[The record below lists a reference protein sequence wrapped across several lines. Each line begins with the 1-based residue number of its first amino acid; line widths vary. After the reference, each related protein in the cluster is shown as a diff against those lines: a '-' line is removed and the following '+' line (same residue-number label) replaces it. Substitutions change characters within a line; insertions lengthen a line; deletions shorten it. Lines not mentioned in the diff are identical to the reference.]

1 MTVLGRPETAASRV
15 TLALLTT
22 GDSGEVTELLAE
34 SADFHRGWVS
44 YPTRPGPVKSFLA
57 DAATN
62 GFMVFGVRCLADQ
75 SLAGIATLCRFAG
88 EPWATAEYGCAVGV
102 QYRGHGYL
110 TEATVLLTRS
120 AFTELGLH
128 PSRTKIGSAW

>member
-1 MTVLGRPETAASRV
+1 
-15 TLALLTT
+15 LALLTT